1 MIFLV
6 QFGINKHLSIFSKT
20 NKIAQ
25 ARRASAICG
34 LWKNINA
41 YLFQIALEIMWLP
54 ILKCNVNCA
63 RSYLWRRLRALY
75 LNSAIV
81 WRKALALWKY
91 NEFVL
96 TNHGARISLN
106 FLETLVEHA
115 LSTNDSVRYVRTLL
129 QSLLS
134 VFIIGAWIKLSW
146 LLFYRLSIKLCFLRA
161 KTISYNNFAVRVY
174 YYFSIKLIYTSVWM
188 PSCLNN

>member
-1 MIFLV
+1 MKYQWILVPWSYAVVLTECTSFIKLFLHLMRALLLRNYDKLSLFFSYILLIRNHMIFLE

-41 YLFQIALEIMWLP
+41 YLFQIALEIIWLP

-63 RSYLWRRLRALY
+63 RSYLWRRLRALH

-81 WRKALALWKY
+81 SRKALALWKY

-129 QSLLS
+129 
-134 VFIIGAWIKLSW
+134 
-146 LLFYRLSIKLCFLRA
+146 
-161 KTISYNNFAVRVY
+161 
-174 YYFSIKLIYTSVWM
+174 
-188 PSCLNN
+188 